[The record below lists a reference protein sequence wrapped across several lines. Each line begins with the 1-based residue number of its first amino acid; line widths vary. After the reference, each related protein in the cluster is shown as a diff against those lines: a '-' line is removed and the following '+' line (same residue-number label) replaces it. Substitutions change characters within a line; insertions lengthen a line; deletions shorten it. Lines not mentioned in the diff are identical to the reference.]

1 MTPWITGVGIVSA
14 YGFNLDA
21 FIDGLGSGHTCAGP
35 ITQFD
40 ATACPTAIAAEVP
53 VARITPEWL
62 TKHLNPTI
70 AQQQLLAQWWSKRWL
85 TDRKVAFALMAATE
99 AWTMAG
105 GTQEMARHTWSTV
118 AMGLE
123 RALLE
128 DFDHHVHDDG
138 IHWDAINTS
147 PTHQANL
154 RIGVDIP
161 QRALTMWLGLGGPHT
176 THVSACA
183 AGGISIAH
191 GAQLIRRGLADVVLC
206 GATDAMIN
214 PLGLGG
220 MSRLGAPSP
229 RAAPD
234 ACRPFD
240 LHRDGLL
247 MGEGAAILVL
257 ESPQHAQQRG
267 ATPLATVKGWGITQ
281 DGWRTTAPRQDGQQ
295 AARAMATALNCAHL
309 KPSDIEYINAH
320 GTGTPLNDVAETQAI
335 KTVFGTHTP
344 HIAVSSI
351 KGAIGHAMAA
361 SGALEAIAAMAPI
374 THNLWP
380 MTTNLTQP
388 DSRCDLNL
396 IINTPL
402 TRPCHH
408 TLSNSFGFG
417 GQNVSLIFGGASHG
431 E

>member
-1 MTPWITGVGIVSA
+1 MNPWITGVGIVSA
-14 YGFNLDA
+14 YGLTLEA
-21 FIDGLGSGHTCAGP
+21 FMGGLKTGASCAKP
-35 ITQFD
+35 IAQFD
-40 ATACPTAIAAEVP
+40 ATGCPTTIAAEVP
-53 VARITPEWL
+53 VTTITPEWL
-62 TKHLNPTI
+62 ITHLNPTYT
-70 AQQQLLAQWWSKRWL
+70 QQQLLDQWWSKRWL
-85 TDRKVAFALMAATE
+85 TDRKVSFALLAATE
-99 AWTMAG
+99 AWTMAS
-105 GTQEMARHTWSTV
+105 GTSEMANHTWSTV

-123 RALLE
+123 RAHLE
-128 DFDHHVHDDG
+128 DFDHHVTDDG
-138 IHWDAINTS
+138 IDWSAIS
-147 PTHQANL
+147 AQPDEQEHM
-154 RIGVDIP
+154 RIGVDVP
-161 QRALTMWLGLGGPHT
+161 QRALTTWLGINGPQT

-229 RAAPD
+229 RPHHD

-257 ESPQHAQQRG
+257 ESPEHARQRG
-267 ATPLATVKGWGITQ
+267 AKPLATVKGWGITQ
-281 DGWRTTAPRQDGQQ
+281 DGWRTTAPREDGQQ
-295 AARAMATALNCAHL
+295 AARAMAMALTNAQL
-309 KPSDIEYINAH
+309 RPSDIEYINAH

-335 KTVFGTHTP
+335 KTVFGENTP
-344 HIAVSSI
+344 QIAVSSI

-361 SGALEAIAAMAPI
+361 SGALEAIAALAPI

-388 DSRCDLNL
+388 DPRCDLNL
-396 IINTPL
+396 ITSAPL
-402 TRPCHH
+402 VRPCRH

-417 GQNVSLIFGGASHG
+417 GQNVSLIFGAHD